1 MFIYNLSHWS
11 LFIMVILAYST
22 KDDIAKRLELGS
34 KRKSPSQSPRSSDR
48 SRRTLALGGSRSS
61 GSEDDKQ
68 KKKKKRKKNRE
79 VKAPND
85 EKEVEEE
92 REKNREQQQQ
102 KEKEDERKEDEK
114 ETRKNTEE
122 GKDEPPKDEPLS
134 GVPVNT
140 NEASPPAAAG
150 GISNACQL
158 LAAAKSGKS
167 DDEQE

>member
-22 KDDIAKRLELGS
+22 KDDIAKRLELGG
-34 KRKSPSQSPRSSDR
+34 KRKSPSQSPCSSERSK
-48 SRRTLALGGSRSS
+48 RTLALGGSLSS

-68 KKKKKRKKNRE
+68 KKKKKKKNRE
-79 VKAPND
+79 VKAPKD

-114 ETRKNTEE
+114 ETKKNTEE
-122 GKDEPPKDEPLS
+122 GKEEPPKDEPLS

-150 GISNACQL
+150 GISNACQI